1 MAATAE
7 EKFYAA
13 VKVIRGL
20 PKNGSFQ
27 PSHELMLK
35 FYAYFKQAT
44 EGPCTAPKPG
54 IWNLVNRK
62 KWEAWSELGEMQ
74 KESAMLFYVDELK
87 NIVETMPQ
95 TEQVSEFVETLGQFY
110 VLVEEGEKDS
120 LPKAGRQPNGSAA
133 FNGDGDDRLDHSA
146 TIGEMLKINNNDPKK
161 GSGDNGDAFNRDG
174 ASVNGTSMNGHGD
187 TTDDDDDDD
196 EVDEEERERE
206 SQEEERGLEDSTRL
220 DSGSDTDEFC
230 DTSDQ
235 LIQIPS
241 KLANLQAR
249 HAEMNASTPVDGKRE
264 TRVRFAPH
272 VHMADDDRVSLC
284 SYANGPDLST
294 ALHDISNI
302 SSEMMNERLGLGSPT
317 GLSFLP
323 QTTEFPP
330 RQITESLHVN
340 NSFSSLAGLAGNDSD
355 AGDEVDE
362 AATLDEDLTF
372 GGNCDLVSSR
382 GGGQEDG
389 ASSRATQGSYTSG
402 RDGGGASWNSGR
414 DTSRNTG
421 GSSRRGLFPSGAG
434 GGGQRRGG
442 GGRQLSGS
450 LDEQILL
457 TLIRLQQDMT
467 DISNR
472 LASLELTVKL
482 QREEQAKK
490 AIRQSKYWPFP
501 GMSKKVVFLLVVWP
515 FLAPFII
522 NLLCRRRRGA
532 PR

>member
-87 NIVETMPQ
+87 NVSKHVKETLYPSEIVETMPQ

-235 LIQIPS
+235 LIQ
-241 KLANLQAR
+241 
-249 HAEMNASTPVDGKRE
+249 
-264 TRVRFAPH
+264 
-272 VHMADDDRVSLC
+272 
-284 SYANGPDLST
+284 
-294 ALHDISNI
+294 
-302 SSEMMNERLGLGSPT
+302 MMNERLGLGSPT